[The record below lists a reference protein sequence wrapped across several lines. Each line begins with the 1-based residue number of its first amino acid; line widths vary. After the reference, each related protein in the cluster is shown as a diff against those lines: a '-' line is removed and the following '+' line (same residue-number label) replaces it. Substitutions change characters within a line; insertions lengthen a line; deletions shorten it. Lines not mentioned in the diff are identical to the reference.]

1 MRTFP
6 YDIEKFKSFLNEVA
20 TTGMPDFKFSAVL
33 ISRKSKE
40 RGKKDILN
48 DIRSFKGVTIVAV
61 KDADTRM
68 DTRVNDYSEISV
80 KVDRH
85 PLGYSSVRTIVDH
98 LSKEI
103 NKLDGVVKFELLGV
117 PETI

>member
-1 MRTFP
+1 METFP
-6 YDIEKFKSFLNEVA
+6 FDIEKYRSFLGELEQ
-20 TTGMPDFKFSAVL
+20 PDFRFMAVL
-33 ISRKSKE
+33 INRKSKE

-61 KDADTRM
+61 KEADDRM

-80 KVDRH
+80 KVDRF
-85 PLGYSSVRTIVDH
+85 PLGHASVRTIVDH

-103 NKLDGVVKFELLGV
+103 NKLDGVVKFELLGM